1 MKECSPRISK
11 CFLCEDKMIPK
22 NAEIRANADRAALA
36 RMVARARPMPI
47 QKRLPKNVPQSIE
60 GRGNFLV
67 QNPPKSIQV
76 NYPTEASIQRNL
88 GQRAVKVAQKGL
100 MPPPGLDQRQML
112 MPQNRKP

>member
-1 MKECSPRISK
+1 
-11 CFLCEDKMIPK
+11 MIPK

-36 RMVARARPMPI
+36 RMVARARPMPVK
-47 QKRLPKNVPQSIE
+47 KRMQKNVPQSIE

-100 MPPPGLDQRQML
+100 MPTPGLDQRQML

>member
-36 RMVARARPMPI
+36 RMVARARPVPI
-47 QKRLPKNVPQSIE
+47 KKRLPKNVPQSIE

-88 GQRAVKVAQKGL
+88 GQRAAKVAQKGL
-100 MPPPGLDQRQML
+100 LPTPGLDQRQML
-112 MPQNRKP
+112 LPQNRKP

>member
-36 RMVARARPMPI
+36 RMVVRARPLQI
-47 QKRLPKNVPQSIE
+47 KKRLPKNVPQSIE

-88 GQRAVKVAQKGL
+88 GKRAAMVAQDGL
-100 MPPPGLDQRQML
+100 LPTPGLDQRKML

>member
-1 MKECSPRISK
+1 
-11 CFLCEDKMIPK
+11 MIPK

-36 RMVARARPMPI
+36 RMVARARI
-47 QKRLPKNVPQSIE
+47 KKRLPKNVPQSIE

-76 NYPTEASIQRNL
+76 NYPTEAGIQRNL
-88 GQRAVKVAQKGL
+88 GKRAAMVAQDGL
-100 MPPPGLDQRQML
+100 LPTPGLDQRKML